1 MNAILDLIIVVLELY
16 KWCLI
21 GAVILSWLNYANVI
35 NASNQFVYLVSNFLF
50 RITEPALRPIQRWI
64 PNFGGLDIS
73 PIILILVIWF
83 VQRLINEDL
92 RPII

>member
-1 MNAILDLIIVVLELY
+1 MNAIVDLILVVLELY

-21 GAVILSWLNYANVI
+21 GAVILSWLSYANVI
-35 NASNQFVYLVSNFLF
+35 NTRNQLVYLISNFLY
-50 RITEPALRPIQRWI
+50 RITEPALRPIRRWVPDI
-64 PNFGGLDIS
+64 GGLDIS

-83 VQRLINEDL
+83 VQRLISEDL